1 MHLYDVI
8 DYVSHYQTW
17 LQSVGHVSEHMSDSE
32 IDYISIIIQKFW
44 NTWHKYQI
52 LEFCKS
58 YENVYFCRSYYRCT
72 YKKTRT
78 CHATKQVQRSDNDP
92 AIFEITY
99 KGEHTCLKASNSVP
113 PATPKKQKQEHID
126 YHQQPNDVLINFRA
140 NLRVK
145 TDDFTVMEASDSF
158 SFPSGIEN
166 NSQLSSFS
174 QLVNEDLMGT
184 FSPSFIS
191 PDTTGS
197 SYFSVSPYQMNSF
210 GQLLDSDYTEIISAN
225 TSTTNSPILDLDF
238 RIDEVNLDSNF
249 PFDTPGFF

>member
-1 MHLYDVI
+1 MKVRYH
-8 DYVSHYQTW
+8 
-17 LQSVGHVSEHMSDSE
+17 
-32 IDYISIIIQKFW
+32 
-44 NTWHKYQI
+44 
-52 LEFCKS
+52 KS

-72 YKKTRT
+72 YRKTRS
-78 CHATKQVQRSDNDP
+78 CQATKQVQRSDNDS

-99 KGEHTCLKASNSVP
+99 KGKHTCHKAGNSVP
-113 PATPKKQKQEHID
+113 PAKPVKQEQNRSDHRP
-126 YHQQPNDVLINFRA
+126 QPPNEALINFRA

-145 TDDFTVMEASDSF
+145 TDDCRIHEAADSF
-158 SFPSGIEN
+158 SFPSGMEY

-210 GQLLDSDYTEIISAN
+210 GQLSDSDYTEIISAN
-225 TSTTNSPILDLDF
+225 TSTTTSPILDLDF
-238 RIDEVNLDSNF
+238 QIDEVNLDSNF
-249 PFDTPGFF
+249 PFDMPGFF